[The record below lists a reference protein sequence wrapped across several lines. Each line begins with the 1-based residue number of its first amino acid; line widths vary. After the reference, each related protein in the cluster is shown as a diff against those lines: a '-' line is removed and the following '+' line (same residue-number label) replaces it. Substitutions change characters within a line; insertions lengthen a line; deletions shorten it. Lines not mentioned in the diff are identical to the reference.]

1 MKKKREQTHNTYQ
14 TATGPI
20 PYNMLNDY
28 MFRVV
33 LQKNGVVLRGLI
45 GSLLHLDESEIQSVV
60 ITNPIKFGEQISNK
74 TFILDI
80 YLCLNDNTNINLEMQ
95 VLNEGDWTERSLSYL
110 CRTYDQ
116 LYHGEDY
123 TDACCAIQI
132 GILDFDLFPGMP
144 EFYASYR
151 MMNVRNHQVY
161 SEKLQLYVLELNHTE
176 LATEEDCRYGID
188 QWAKLFQ
195 ATTWEE
201 LRMVVEKNKYMSEA
215 AAVLYESNAD
225 EIIREQ
231 CQARREY
238 NLRRKRERK
247 RMQELEAASR
257 EKDNVIAEQGS
268 IIVEKDSV
276 IAEQKHV
283 LEEKDSVLAEQK
295 QALFEKDSALAEQE
309 NALAEKDSALAEK
322 DSALAEMQKMLA
334 ESQKENE
341 RLKAQLKENV

>member
-1 MKKKREQTHNTYQ
+1 MPIVKKRSEQTHNTYQ

-33 LQKNGVVLRGLI
+33 LQKNEFVLRGLI
-45 GSLLHLDESEIQSVV
+45 GSLLHLDESEIQSVL

-80 YLCLNDNTNINLEMQ
+80 HLCLNDNTNINLEMQ

-116 LYHGEDY
+116 LYRGEDY

-132 GILDFDLFPGMP
+132 GILDFDLFPEMP
-144 EFYASYR
+144 EFYAAYR
-151 MMNVRNHQVY
+151 MMNVRNHQTY

-195 ATTWEE
+195 ATTWED

-215 AAVLYESNAD
+215 AAELYASNAD

-247 RMQELEAASR
+247 RMQELEAASK
-257 EKDNVIAEQGS
+257 EKDNVIAE
-268 IIVEKDSV
+268 KDSV
-276 IAEQKHV
+276 I
-283 LEEKDSVLAEQK
+283 
-295 QALFEKDSALAEQE
+295 
-309 NALAEKDSALAEK
+309 AEK

-334 ESQKENE
+334 ESQKEIE
-341 RLKAQLKENV
+341 QLKAQLKENV